1 VFLGQVGQVEV
12 DGEGPGHLLGLLQA
26 PGRDQRGDLVAGVT
40 VAVARIDDR
49 VPEPLHV
56 GQQPGAAGVADD
68 LTEDVAEQPDVAAH
82 RLGEGSPVAIAG
94 PLHGSVHG

>member
-1 VFLGQVGQVEV
+1 M
-12 DGEGPGHLLGLLQA
+12 A
-26 PGRDQRGDLVAGVT
+26 P
-40 VAVARIDDR
+40 IDHR

-82 RLGEGSPVAIAG
+82 RLGEGGPVLSRVLSMALFTPRAN
-94 PLHGSVHG
+94 SA

>member
-1 VFLGQVGQVEV
+1 
-12 DGEGPGHLLGLLQA
+12 
-26 PGRDQRGDLVAGVT
+26 
-40 VAVARIDDR
+40 VARIDDR

-56 GQQPGAAGVADD
+56 GEQPGAAGVADD

-82 RLGEGSPVAIAG
+82 RLGEGGPVSIAG